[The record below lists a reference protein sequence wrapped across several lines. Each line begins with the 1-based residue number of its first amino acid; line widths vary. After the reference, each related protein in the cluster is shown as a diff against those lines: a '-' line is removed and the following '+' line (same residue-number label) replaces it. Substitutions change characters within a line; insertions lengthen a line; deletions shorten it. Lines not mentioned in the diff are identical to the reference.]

1 METYSLER
9 SEKEFHFKIHMSE
22 VSYKTLNLRFSY
34 KLKYNLGGRKMKIF
48 EGNLIAQELRIGI
61 VVGRFNEFIVSKLLG
76 GAIDG
81 LKRHGVEEDNIE
93 VAWVPGAFELPL
105 VAKKM
110 AQNEKYDAVICLGA
124 VIKGSTPHFDY
135 VCAEASK
142 GIAAVSLSTEKPI
155 IFGILTTDTIEQA
168 IERAG
173 TKAGNKGYDA
183 AVTAIEMVNLL
194 KNF

>member
-1 METYSLER
+1 
-9 SEKEFHFKIHMSE
+9 
-22 VSYKTLNLRFSY
+22 LNV
-34 KLKYNLGGRKMKIF
+34 
-48 EGNLIAQELRIGI
+48 GI

-76 GAIDG
+76 GALDG
-81 LKRHGVEEDNIE
+81 LKRHGVEENSID

-110 AQNEKYDAVICLGA
+110 AQNKRYDAIICLGA

-142 GIAAVSLSTEKPI
+142 GIATVSLQTDKPV
-155 IFGILTTDTIEQA
+155 IFGVLTTDTIEQA

-173 TKAGNKGYDA
+173 TKAGNKVYDA
-183 AVTAIEMVNLL
+183 EVTEIE
-194 KNF
+194 